1 MIDLRNLYERL
12 HRELTSR
19 NLKELLTP
27 GKEEYIRYDLNYQRN
42 YIWNITKAV
51 NLIET
56 VLINGV
62 IPPLTIIKRGK
73 ELKVIDGRQRYE
85 TLLSF
90 YNNEFKLEPSGLSK
104 LKDLAGLDFKNL
116 PENMRTIFEEY
127 ELRIILYTADSSILD
142 DELPMLERDSFRR
155 YNAGMTPL
163 KKEEISR
170 AKYDGDFLTGNLA
183 EELAKDIKFY
193 QEVMYV
199 LLPVSKR
206 EKLDDREKINS
217 LLVVARELLVMP
229 YMPIIGEK
237 TIKVGMTVF
246 DRYYEIFI
254 VPMSEQEKLEKIKEF
269 ERIIKKIYELKKKLY
284 EENSNLKENILFFK
298 SVYWMFSI
306 LYRFYSK
313 EFFDFDIQQ
322 FYTYVQKD
330 GSRYFDNYKN
340 MTSSNIESRH
350 AYVNKYLINDLKLDT
365 DKKLSTLKENRKKT
379 YFSKPEKID
388 KDKPWLGIERK
399 KQVKTNT
406 KTFTIEE
413 IINLKNKKRFIIRPR
428 YQRAEVKSKK
438 KASKIIE
445 SIILGVKLPP
455 IYVSIKEGADGL
467 EKYTVL
473 DGQQRLIS
481 ILSYMGED
489 ITDDKNNYIK
499 TSKNKYVLCG
509 LKNFLDGKLYEDDIN
524 ELNEEFKEK
533 IRKYKIEAITI
544 DEKEDINFNFIDMF
558 IRLNQNPCP
567 ISYNSFEMWN
577 SFDIVNSLNKI
588 KEVSKYKLFKQLGNK
603 MKEEELVTTLAYM
616 DYEKVSANNMD
627 KFFTTYIFLENK
639 DKQDEHYEIKLSI
652 SNKNKIT
659 NFLEDMRP
667 NSNEE
672 RKFLNSIE
680 SVNEFSNKL
689 KILSNENEMILL
701 KIFNPNIKKPRIGN
715 KKDFYLTWMILKDL
729 DIQIIKTY
737 REEILKDLERIF
749 KTMKHVPNGMT
760 VDDFKEETNNII
772 NKYSRY

>member
-284 EENSNLKENILFFK
+284 EENK
-298 SVYWMFSI
+298 
-306 LYRFYSK
+306 
-313 EFFDFDIQQ
+313 
-322 FYTYVQKD
+322 
-330 GSRYFDNYKN
+330 
-340 MTSSNIESRH
+340 
-350 AYVNKYLINDLKLDT
+350 
-365 DKKLSTLKENRKKT
+365 
-379 YFSKPEKID
+379 
-388 KDKPWLGIERK
+388 
-399 KQVKTNT
+399 
-406 KTFTIEE
+406 
-413 IINLKNKKRFIIRPR
+413 
-428 YQRAEVKSKK
+428 
-438 KASKIIE
+438 
-445 SIILGVKLPP
+445 
-455 IYVSIKEGADGL
+455 
-467 EKYTVL
+467 
-473 DGQQRLIS
+473 
-481 ILSYMGED
+481 
-489 ITDDKNNYIK
+489 
-499 TSKNKYVLCG
+499 
-509 LKNFLDGKLYEDDIN
+509 
-524 ELNEEFKEK
+524 
-533 IRKYKIEAITI
+533 
-544 DEKEDINFNFIDMF
+544 
-558 IRLNQNPCP
+558 
-567 ISYNSFEMWN
+567 
-577 SFDIVNSLNKI
+577 
-588 KEVSKYKLFKQLGNK
+588 
-603 MKEEELVTTLAYM
+603 
-616 DYEKVSANNMD
+616 
-627 KFFTTYIFLENK
+627 
-639 DKQDEHYEIKLSI
+639 
-652 SNKNKIT
+652 
-659 NFLEDMRP
+659 
-667 NSNEE
+667 
-672 RKFLNSIE
+672 
-680 SVNEFSNKL
+680 
-689 KILSNENEMILL
+689 
-701 KIFNPNIKKPRIGN
+701 
-715 KKDFYLTWMILKDL
+715 
-729 DIQIIKTY
+729 
-737 REEILKDLERIF
+737 
-749 KTMKHVPNGMT
+749 
-760 VDDFKEETNNII
+760 
-772 NKYSRY
+772 